1 MYFFHQISGCLWLL
15 DDNYFPKFLFPSLM
29 PRTLLCY
36 SVCHV
41 LPPLSQ
47 LCSDVLDFLNLKT
60 IATRR
65 ILRKDLFIVF
75 EFEIKKNELEIF
87 RIKYPAIACQ
97 LFIKLSTL
105 LFISLTSFN
114 VQGMMPIHMIHWVIC
129 RWLLNNNYR
138 IQRCNQRSFLLFSI
152 CYVSSWKCY
161 QSWLSASGPFP
172 VTLAPLRS
180 RTAPCRYHNYHQLM
194 KVEGSI
200 FWVKTLI

>member
-1 MYFFHQISGCLWLL
+1 MRTSIFYVAKNVNCSLKNLKDFQLSRCFQTIPAFNANLVICIFSIKSLVAFDCQMTIISQNSCFH
-15 DDNYFPKFLFPSLM
+15 
-29 PRTLLCY
+29 RLCH
-36 SVCHV
+36 VHCCVTVLCHV

-114 VQGMMPIHMIHWVIC
+114 VQGMMPIHMIH
-129 RWLLNNNYR
+129 
-138 IQRCNQRSFLLFSI
+138 
-152 CYVSSWKCY
+152 
-161 QSWLSASGPFP
+161 
-172 VTLAPLRS
+172 
-180 RTAPCRYHNYHQLM
+180 
-194 KVEGSI
+194 
-200 FWVKTLI
+200 